1 MATTPP
7 IPPPIP
13 LAIPPGGNLNPLI
26 SQPLSRKEALRH
38 ILEHFDVVA
47 FLVTIVIFIVP
58 ITIGTIIGNRLN
70 IAGLGWVVVVMCII
84 YMFESIQTL
93 QPGEVGA
100 MTILGKPYKH
110 VGAGPVYAP
119 RGIIRVLREN
129 GRIVEIELPAEPQ
142 FIWRGTEKDENAPPP
157 DSRFRPPIRILFGMP
172 SDDPKFRDDPYNI
185 RVFAEVPIFLSYQ
198 VTDAV
203 LWFTNMGSHEQ
214 AQKNIED
221 TAIRLFNAEFVTL
234 SPAVV
239 TAAIDSY
246 SDKLKER
253 LDGLVEMW
261 GITIRIASIKP
272 LIFSHKLNT
281 AVVGVSESREN
292 AKTTVIK
299 AEAEKKRLTEE
310 GIGTANAKRSLL
322 LAEADGLL
330 ASLSKKTEGVE
341 KMRVLL
347 TKEHGLD
354 AAQLET
360 LVESLR
366 SANLTFLTGGDG
378 LMQAVIGAFKTA
390 TADSKKGP
398 VQ

>member
-1 MATTPP
+1 
-7 IPPPIP
+7 
-13 LAIPPGGNLNPLI
+13 
-26 SQPLSRKEALRH
+26 
-38 ILEHFDVVA
+38 
-47 FLVTIVIFIVP
+47 
-58 ITIGTIIGNRLN
+58 
-70 IAGLGWVVVVMCII
+70 
-84 YMFESIQTL
+84 
-93 QPGEVGA
+93 
-100 MTILGKPYKH
+100 
-110 VGAGPVYAP
+110 
-119 RGIIRVLREN
+119 
-129 GRIVEIELPAEPQ
+129 
-142 FIWRGTEKDENAPPP
+142 
-157 DSRFRPPIRILFGMP
+157 
-172 SDDPKFRDDPYNI
+172 
-185 RVFAEVPIFLSYQ
+185 
-198 VTDAV
+198 
-203 LWFTNMGSHEQ
+203 MGSHEQ